1 MSETRFVRLHDGRE
15 VAFRCLSET
24 SRTTIVFVPNGT
36 TPIEVI
42 EDDVMLARFL
52 RTLGGYG
59 SLVALDRLGIGAS
72 DAFDPDRDL
81 FDQLADSFVAVLD
94 DIDTETAWLVIGP
107 VPGPCLLARVM
118 ARHPSRLAGGAL
130 LNPSRQGSAALV
142 EGLASLRA
150 VLDRSPWTEEDP
162 LRIVLP
168 SRADDPAFGRIT
180 NVQAD
185 LGHRLRL
192 RPRTTRLLVAPQTT
206 GTRRPTHSTSRGR
219 YSLHIAPAIGRCRPR
234 TPSGGTATSP
244 EASS

>member
-1 MSETRFVRLHDGRE
+1 VTVQDQSSGRSRSETRFVRLHDGRE

-118 ARHPSRLAGGAL
+118 ARHPSRLAGGGGR
-130 LNPSRQGSAALV
+130 PV
-142 EGLASLRA
+142 TWC
-150 VLDRSPWTEEDP
+150 RSVWGVHHMGGP
-162 LRIVLP
+162 
-168 SRADDPAFGRIT
+168 PA
-180 NVQAD
+180 
-185 LGHRLRL
+185 
-192 RPRTTRLLVAPQTT
+192 
-206 GTRRPTHSTSRGR
+206 
-219 YSLHIAPAIGRCRPR
+219 
-234 TPSGGTATSP
+234 
-244 EASS
+244 